1 MTDSETNA
9 AGEAVDT
16 AETVDTGD
24 WMRRLA
30 EHYAGFRR
38 RYPDDRLL
46 IVFDI
51 DGTILDLRHM
61 VRHVLLEYDRD
72 HGTDFFHGLRA
83 DDIDVHE
90 NRVDEFLDGRMLPA
104 QTRNEVL
111 AWYLDRRWQP
121 ESVLAAHRP
130 YRGVLEVIRW
140 FQLQPETFVG
150 LNTGRPELLRDET
163 LRSLN
168 ALGREYRVEFRS
180 DLLVMN
186 ERGGEED
193 VLESKV
199 SGLRRLADAGYR
211 PFAVVDNEPAV
222 IAALAEADTNKEILF
237 LHAQTLS
244 ESRRLPTPRT
254 VRGRSYDLTALVAE
268 SDLPHHVQLV
278 WHGVNDEANVR
289 QFLGSRVHWAE
300 CDVRRDPLGRLVLR
314 HDSFERTPWDRSE
327 PVFLLDD
334 VLTRLHEHER
344 GVKLDLKEGEAIL
357 DDVLAAVEAR
367 GFDAEN
373 LWFNGRVEALG
384 EDGVDRLVAA
394 HPDATVQCPVDFL
407 APLVLAAPERAWD
420 TIKLI
425 IGWGVNRFSVSWA
438 GEHARALLEALEDF
452 GCEVNLYAV
461 PDLEAFLQAALL
473 LPTSITTDFNFPAWH
488 YFGRGAGE
496 QHRYHRYTVDA
507 LVPPT
512 TDVA

>member
-1 MTDSETNA
+1 MKDVEP
-9 AGEAVDT
+9 GEPGEHV
-16 AETVDTGD
+16 EID

-38 RYPDDRLL
+38 SEPDERLL

-72 HGTDFFHGLRA
+72 QGTDFFHGLRA
-83 DDIDVHE
+83 EDIDVHE
-90 NRVDEFLDGRMLPA
+90 NRVDEFLDGRALPA
-104 QTRNEVL
+104 RTRDEVL

-140 FQLQPETFVG
+140 FQLQPETYVG
-150 LNTGRPELLRDET
+150 LNTGRPERLRDET

-186 ERGGEED
+186 ERGGEGD

-199 SGLRRLADAGYR
+199 TGLRRLIDAGYR

-222 IAALAEADTNKEILF
+222 IAALADADTSKEILF

-244 ESRRLPTPRT
+244 ESRRVPTPRT

-334 VLTRLHEHER
+334 LLARLHESGR
-344 GVKLDLKEGEAIL
+344 GAKLDLKDGEAIL
-357 DDVLAAVEAR
+357 DDVLAAVDAH
-367 GFDAEN
+367 GFDDRD
-373 LWFNGRVEALG
+373 LWFNGRIEALG
-384 EDGVDRLVAA
+384 EDGIELLVSA
-394 HPDATVQCPVDFL
+394 HPDAIVQCPVDFL
-407 APLVLAAPERAWD
+407 TPLVLAAPERAWD
-420 TIKLI
+420 TIKLLTA
-425 IGWGVNRFSVSWA
+425 WGVSRFSVSWA
-438 GEHARALLEALEDF
+438 GEHARELLEALEDF

-461 PDLEAFLQAALL
+461 PDLEAFLRAALL

-496 QHRYHRYTVDA
+496 HHRYHRYTVDA